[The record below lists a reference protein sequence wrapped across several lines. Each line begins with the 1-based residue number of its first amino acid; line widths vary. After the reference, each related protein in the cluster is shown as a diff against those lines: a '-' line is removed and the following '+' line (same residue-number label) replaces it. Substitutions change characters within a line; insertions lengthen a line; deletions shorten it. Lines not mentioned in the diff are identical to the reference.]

1 MFRNSHGQKSVHLT
15 TTMLTKFMETQPISM
30 PPFSLTMLM
39 LTLPGAIPMVTA
51 KFLCTNQ
58 PHVDQNLHSGDQ
70 KEKQWLHGPICS
82 PMELKSPTTL
92 SISCSSITKTLIWMV
107 LEVSVKTNSESPTQ
121 KWPSSPPTLKWTFLI
136 PMAMVYFKETN

>member
-1 MFRNSHGQKSVHLT
+1 MFQNSHGQKSVPHTIT
-15 TTMLTKFMETQPISM
+15 TLTKSMAVTLISRPLFSTKM
-30 PPFSLTMLM
+30 PMLIS
-39 LTLPGAIPMVTA
+39 PGAIPMVTA

-107 LEVSVKTNSESPTQ
+107 QEVSVKTNSESLTQ
-121 KWPSSPPTLKWTFLI
+121 KWLSSPPTLKWTFLI
-136 PMAMVYFKETN
+136 PMAMVFFKETN